1 MIIDHHYLF
10 RRREQ
15 GEWDNPFQPEGEVSQ
30 DAEVCLYLYLY
41 LYFLQRCVCICIFCI
56 FISPISPMHFSQVIV
71 QLWKGGRLCQDSL
84 AADLAAAA
92 RWYI

>member
-1 MIIDHHYLF
+1 MIIIICLGGESKASGTT
-10 RRREQ
+10 RSSPREK
-15 GEWDNPFQPEGEVSQ
+15 S
-30 DAEVCLYLYLY
+30 AKML
-41 LYFLQRCVCICIFCI
+41 RCVCICICIFCI

-92 RWYI
+92 RW